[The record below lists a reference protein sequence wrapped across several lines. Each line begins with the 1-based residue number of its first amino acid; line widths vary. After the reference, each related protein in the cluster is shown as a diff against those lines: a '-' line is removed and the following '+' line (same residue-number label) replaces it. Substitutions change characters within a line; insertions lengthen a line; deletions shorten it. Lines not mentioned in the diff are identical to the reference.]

1 MTTRWLFLALFA
13 APAHAAGAPEAFLA
27 AIDEARATC
36 EVFEQGRFS
45 MRPGALKTADLTGD
59 GSADD
64 WVLDEAYFDCSSA
77 VSLYCGTGGCAI
89 DFAVGETTTQAFGK
103 GWAAADDGGRRVIY
117 LNIHGSGCGGTNL
130 DPCFQ
135 KMMWTGAAF
144 ALFPPQGG

>member
-1 MTTRWLFLALFA
+1 MMIRWLFLAFLA
-13 APAHAAGAPEAFLA
+13 TPAHAAGVPQSLQA

-64 WVLDEAYFDCSSA
+64 WILDDAFFDCSSA
-77 VSLYCGTGGCAI
+77 VSLYCGSGGCTI
-89 DFAVGETTTQAFGK
+89 TFAVGGITFEALARA
-103 GWAAADDGGRRVIY
+103 WAPADEEGRRVIF
-117 LNIHGSGCGGTNL
+117 LNIHGSGCGGTNA

-135 KMMWTGAAF
+135 KMMWTGAGF
-144 ALFPPQGG
+144 TLFPPQGG